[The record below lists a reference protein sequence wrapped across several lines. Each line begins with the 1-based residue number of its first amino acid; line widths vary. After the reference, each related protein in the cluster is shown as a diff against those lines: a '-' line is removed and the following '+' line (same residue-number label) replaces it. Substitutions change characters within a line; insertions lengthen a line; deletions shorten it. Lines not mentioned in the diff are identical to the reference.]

1 LKKGETWY
9 LRRCGRTKRKFKW
22 FTQSALHQFFVPQK
36 VKRLGEGQAVNN
48 LVFAVVQVLLSYYKI
63 LWEAEME

>member
-1 LKKGETWY
+1 MK
-9 LRRCGRTKRKFKW
+9 RRFKW
-22 FTQSALHQFFVPQK
+22 CTQSAVHLFFFQQ

-48 LVFAVVQVLLSYYKI
+48 LVFAVVQEVLLSYYKI